1 MREAGM
7 RTETA
12 RVVSQARL
20 TCDIF
25 ELMLETALAREV
37 RPGQFVAL
45 YCSDQARLLPRPIS
59 VCDSIPGENRLRL
72 VYRVVGEGTGEL
84 ARLQTGSYVR
94 ILGNLGNGF
103 DLLTAAGKRVL
114 ITGGG
119 VGIPPL
125 LFLSKELRRQ
135 SGEKAPVH
143 VTIALGYRNSETF
156 LLERFRESGEVLI
169 ASDDGSVGVKGT
181 VMDAIRREKTA
192 FDVVFACGP
201 MPMLRALAAYSEE
214 TRCEEKNIKCYVSLE
229 ERMACGVGACLG
241 CVVKTKATDAHSRVC
256 KARVCT
262 EGPVFDAEEIAW

>member
-1 MREAGM
+1 MREAVM

-12 RVVSQARL
+12 RVVSQTRL
-20 TCDIF
+20 TSDIF

-37 RPGQFVAL
+37 RPGQFVVL

-94 ILGNLGNGF
+94 VLGNLGNGF
-103 DLLTAAGKRVL
+103 DLLTASGKRVL
-114 ITGGG
+114 IVGGG

-125 LFLSKELRRQ
+125 LFLTEVLRRQ

-156 LLERFRESGEVLI
+156 LVDRFRESGEVLI
-169 ASDDGSVGVKGT
+169 ASDDGSVGMKGT
-181 VMDAIRREKTA
+181 VMDVIRREKTA
-192 FDVVFACGP
+192 FDVVYACGP

-241 CVVKTKATDAHSRVC
+241 CVCKTVKKDKHSHVNNTRICTD
-256 KARVCT
+256 
-262 EGPVFDAEEIAW
+262 GPIFLAAEVDI